1 MNENHNRALRMQ
13 RERRRQRLK
22 REQRQRQLFSG
33 VVFLMA
39 LCMLL
44 IMLIAVVGEADRAAE
59 AQAATIIWTRRET
72 LPELPPEAIEA
83 KEEVAPVQPAE
94 GIPMAEPVPELSE
107 AVPEVSEKDLWW
119 MAHLLAGECQGGS
132 RELQEATGSVVLNR
146 IADKEFP
153 DTLAGVITQ
162 TKPCKQYACYWDG
175 NFWREPTERNW
186 EVARYLLEH
195 GSQIPESIIY
205 QSQRRQGP
213 LWKKID
219 REYFCSR

>member
-1 MNENHNRALRMQ
+1 MMNENHNWELRMR

-22 REQRQRQLFSG
+22 RERQKQLFTR
-33 VVFLMA
+33 VIFMWAV
-39 LCMLL
+39 CMLL
-44 IMLIAVVGEADRAAE
+44 MLLVAVVEKADRAAE
-59 AQAATIIWTRRET
+59 AQAATIIWTRKET
-72 LPELPPEAIEA
+72 LAEFPPEAIEA

-94 GIPMAEPVPELSE
+94 GIPMAEPVPDL
-107 AVPEVSEKDLWW
+107 PKISEKDLWW

-146 IADKEFP
+146 IADGEFP
-153 DTLAGVITQ
+153 DTLEGVITQ

-186 EVARYLLEH
+186 KVARYLLEH

>member
-1 MNENHNRALRMQ
+1 MMNENHNWELRMQ

-22 REQRQRQLFSG
+22 RERQKQLFTR
-33 VVFLMA
+33 VIFMWAV
-39 LCMLL
+39 CMLL
-44 IMLIAVVGEADRAAE
+44 MLLVAVVEKADRAAE
-59 AQAATIIWTRRET
+59 AQAATIIWTRKET
-72 LPELPPEAIEA
+72 LAELPPEAIEA
-83 KEEVAPVQPAE
+83 KEEVAPVQPE
-94 GIPMAEPVPELSE
+94 EDIPVAEPVPNL
-107 AVPEVSEKDLWW
+107 PKISEKDLWW

-132 RELQEATGSVVLNR
+132 WELQEATGSVVLNR
-146 IADKEFP
+146 IADGEFP
-153 DTLAGVITQ
+153 DTLEGVITQ

-186 EVARYLLEH
+186 KVARYLLEH

>member
-1 MNENHNRALRMQ
+1 MMNENHNWELRMQ

-22 REQRQRQLFSG
+22 RERQKQLFTR
-33 VVFLMA
+33 VIFMWAV
-39 LCMLL
+39 CMLL
-44 IMLIAVVGEADRAAE
+44 MLLVAVVEKADRAAE
-59 AQAATIIWTRRET
+59 AQAATIIWTRKET

-83 KEEVAPVQPAE
+83 KEEVAPAQPAE
-94 GIPMAEPVPELSE
+94 GIPMAEPVPDL
-107 AVPEVSEKDLWW
+107 PKISEKDLWW

-132 RELQEATGSVVLNR
+132 WELQEATGSVVLNR
-146 IADKEFP
+146 IADGEFP
-153 DTLAGVITQ
+153 DTLEGVITQ

-186 EVARYLLEH
+186 KVARYLLEH

>member
-1 MNENHNRALRMQ
+1 MMNENHNWELRMQ

-22 REQRQRQLFSG
+22 RERQKQLFTR
-33 VVFLMA
+33 VIFMWAV
-39 LCMLL
+39 CMLL
-44 IMLIAVVGEADRAAE
+44 MLLVAVVEKADRAAE
-59 AQAATIIWTRRET
+59 AQAATIIWTRKET
-72 LPELPPEAIEA
+72 LAEFPPEAIEA
-83 KEEVAPVQPAE
+83 KEEVAPVQPE
-94 GIPMAEPVPELSE
+94 EDIPMAEPVPDL
-107 AVPEVSEKDLWW
+107 PKISEKDLWW

-132 RELQEATGSVVLNR
+132 WELQEATGSVVLNR
-146 IADKEFP
+146 IADGEFP
-153 DTLAGVITQ
+153 DTLEGVITQ

-186 EVARYLLEH
+186 KVARYLLEH

>member
-1 MNENHNRALRMQ
+1 MMNENRNWELRMQ

-22 REQRQRQLFSG
+22 RERQKQLFTR
-33 VVFLMA
+33 VIFMWAV
-39 LCMLL
+39 CMLL
-44 IMLIAVVGEADRAAE
+44 MLLVAVVEKADRAAE
-59 AQAATIIWTRRET
+59 AQAATIIWTRKET

-83 KEEVAPVQPAE
+83 KEEVAPAQPAE
-94 GIPMAEPVPELSE
+94 GIPMAEPVPDL
-107 AVPEVSEKDLWW
+107 PKISEKDLWW

-132 RELQEATGSVVLNR
+132 WELQEATGSVVLNR
-146 IADKEFP
+146 IADGEFP
-153 DTLAGVITQ
+153 DTLEGVITQ

-186 EVARYLLEH
+186 KVARYLLEH